1 MFTPRSTS
9 VRLPS
14 LAFLSITPALVA
26 ACAGPESSPGP
37 VEVQRSAL
45 TPQDKLQQRMTA
57 CAQDAR
63 VLTGLVTQ
71 QICVGADIFFRETFD
86 GNGRTCGTCHP
97 AQNNLTLDE
106 NFVGALPADDPLF
119 VFKTNPDLA
128 GLEMPDSLQRGGI
141 LENVDDNGPP
151 FADPTHKF
159 VIRSVPH
166 LLSLATSITA
176 DPGDPRTTTPPT
188 LDRTGWGGD
197 GGALHDFLNTA
208 IIQHYPKHLARVQ
221 GADFRLAIAGESD
234 AVDAF
239 QRNLG
244 RLTDPNLSQVS
255 MSDPLAQEGRNA
267 YLDPLRGRCNVCH
280 FNGGANFDLTN
291 KNRNF
296 DTQTRLAPTFP
307 DFGFFAGVFL
317 FDAGFGGKGL
327 AAPNFP
333 TLDVNGPDPDI
344 NNGFGNGTFSTPP
357 VIEAAD
363 TMPAFHTHAFGG
375 GGSVESVVSFY
386 ATPNF
391 FLSSPA
397 AAELNA
403 RFNGQ
408 PVVITGDDITNIG
421 RFLRGLNVALNLD
434 MAKQRLRAAQTI
446 LNKFHD
452 GHADVQKQLIF
463 LAKEEL
469 DDALAVLTSSNTP
482 QPFYP
487 VSVDRI
493 GMAEQEIAN
502 AIAAANSTQR
512 QGPLSNAISR
522 VENARDPIGSNI
534 TFQLGQANLMF

>member
-1 MFTPRSTS
+1 MFTSHSLS
-9 VRLPS
+9 VR
-14 LAFLSITPALVA
+14 FLSVACFSITSAFVA
-26 ACAGPESSPGP
+26 ACSAPESAPGP

-45 TPQDKLQQRMTA
+45 TPQDKLQQRMNT

-63 VLTGLVTQ
+63 VLTGLVSQ
-71 QICVGADIFFRETFD
+71 QVCVGADIFFRETFD

-97 AQNNLTLDE
+97 PQNNLTIDD
-106 NFVGALPADDPLF
+106 NFVNALPSDDPLF
-119 VFKTNPDLA
+119 VFRNNPDLA
-128 GLEMPDSLQRGGI
+128 GLEMPASLQRGGI

-166 LLSLATSITA
+166 LLSLATSITVDPA
-176 DPGDPRTTTPPT
+176 DPHTNTPP

-208 IIQHYPKHLARVQ
+208 IIQHYPKHLARVV
-221 GADFRLAIAGESD
+221 GTDFRLAIAGELD
-234 AVDAF
+234 AVDVF

-244 RLTDPNLSQVS
+244 RLNDPNLSQVN
-255 MSDPLAQEGRNA
+255 MSDALAQEGRNA

-280 FNGGANFDLTN
+280 FNGGGNFDLTN

-307 DFGFFAGVFL
+307 DFGFFAGAFL

-327 AAPNFP
+327 AVPNFP

-344 NNGFGNGTFSTPP
+344 NNGFGNGTFSAPP

-363 TMPAFHTHAFGG
+363 TLPSFHTHAFGG
-375 GGSVESVVSFY
+375 GGSIESTVAFY
-386 ATPNF
+386 ASPNF

-421 RFLRGLNVALNLD
+421 RFLRALNVALNLD

-446 LNKFHD
+446 LNTFHD
-452 GHADVQKQLIF
+452 GHADVQKFLIF
-463 LAKEEL
+463 LAQEEL
-469 DDALAVLTSSNTP
+469 NDALTVLTSSNTP

-493 GMAEQEIAN
+493 GLATQEISN
-502 AIAAANSTQR
+502 AIAAANSVQR

-522 VENARDPIGSNI
+522 VENARDAIGSNI
-534 TFQLGQANLMF
+534 TFQLGQGNLMF

>member
-1 MFTPRSTS
+1 MFTSRSLS
-9 VRLPS
+9 VR
-14 LAFLSITPALVA
+14 FLSVACFSITSALVA
-26 ACAGPESSPGP
+26 ACSAPESTPGP

-45 TPQDKLQQRMTA
+45 TPQDKLQQRMNT

-63 VLTGLVTQ
+63 VLTGLVSQ
-71 QICVGADIFFRETFD
+71 QVCVGADIFFRETFD

-97 AQNNLTLDE
+97 PQNNLTIDE
-106 NFVGALPADDPLF
+106 NFVNALPTDDPLF
-119 VFKTNPDLA
+119 VFRTNPDLA
-128 GLEMPDSLQRGGI
+128 GLEMPASLQRGGI
-141 LENVDDNGPP
+141 LENVDDNGLP

-166 LLSLATSITA
+166 LLSLATSITVDPA
-176 DPGDPRTTTPPT
+176 DPHTTTPP

-208 IIQHYPKHLARVQ
+208 IVQHYPKRLARVV
-221 GADFRLAIAGESD
+221 GTDFRLAIAGELD

-244 RLTDPNLSQVS
+244 RLNDPNLSQVN
-255 MSDPLAQEGRNA
+255 MSDALAQQGRNA
-267 YLDPLRGRCNVCH
+267 YIDPLRGRCNVCH
-280 FNGGANFDLTN
+280 FNGGGNFDLTN

-327 AAPNFP
+327 AVPNFP

-344 NNGFGNGTFSTPP
+344 NNGFGNGTFSAPP

-363 TMPAFHTHAFGG
+363 TLPSFHTHAFGA
-375 GGSVESVVSFY
+375 GGSIESTVAFY
-386 ATPNF
+386 ASPNF

-421 RFLRGLNVALNLD
+421 RFLRALNVALNLD

-446 LNKFHD
+446 LNTFHD
-452 GHADVQKQLIF
+452 GHADVQKFLIF
-463 LAKEEL
+463 LAQEEL
-469 DDALAVLTSSNTP
+469 NDALTVLTSSNTP

-493 GMAEQEIAN
+493 GLATQEISN
-502 AIAAANSTQR
+502 AIAAANSVQR

-534 TFQLGQANLMF
+534 TFQLGQGNLMF